1 MEEFFG
7 NTSILKS
14 RPGNAGQPYERS
26 DTLHRRGA
34 CGVVIGLVLSVFV
47 SGVLAGQSEGQSE
60 KDSEFGLFA
69 LPFEEVMDIEVIS
82 PTRVAG
88 QDVFTSPAAIY
99 VITQEDIRRSGLD
112 ILPEWFRLAPGVHV
126 GHINASTWGIAIRGL
141 NAEFNNRL
149 LVLIDGR
156 SIYTPRFG
164 GVDWDMHNLPVDI
177 IDRIEVIRGPGGTLW
192 GANAFDG
199 VINIITKPASETQG
213 SLFSVGG
220 GNEHQAATVGRHGGR
235 IGDDG
240 YYRVYGMYD
249 LYDDLK
255 LSNGSDA
262 ADEWWSGRWGY
273 RFDFGGDADRFTLQG
288 DFNYNR
294 RHTAPP
300 FLVRS
305 DKGEAYGTN
314 VLGRWTRI
322 LDDDSELAL
331 QVYYDMTNRKGFIV
345 EEERHVGDI
354 ELQHSFVPAD
364 GHHMV
369 WGLGYR
375 VDGDDVS
382 DTALTEVAQPRKTR
396 QTVSAF
402 VQDSFYFSPD
412 LLRFIVGSKFERNQF
427 TGFEYQP
434 SARLVYTPHA
444 QHTFWGAISR
454 AVRTPTRGEDDF
466 ISAGIVFPNK
476 DLDSEELT
484 AYELGYRYKPS
495 KSFFLDL
502 TFFANHYDN
511 LINRSPVDLTLR
523 NLTDGEAHGVEIAS
537 SWQVND
543 KWRLVGNYTFF
554 DLELHGVNEI
564 DEGAFPNNMVSIRS
578 FMDIGD
584 KLELNS
590 SLYYTDSVP
599 RWAAPSGVRLDVG
612 LVYRPGK
619 NLEFSVVGQY
629 LLDSQQ
635 GPEMTARNT
644 SQMVEPERAVFARVT
659 YKF

>member
-1 MEEFFG
+1 LRRCFRNRSISKTQTNNACRAFG
-7 NTSILKS
+7 W
-14 RPGNAGQPYERS
+14 S
-26 DTLHRRGA
+26 DTLNRRAA
-34 CGVVIGLVLSVFV
+34 CGVVIGLALSLFAA
-47 SGVLAGQSEGQSE
+47 GVLAEQTAGQAE
-60 KDSEFGLFA
+60 KDSEFGLFG

-82 PTRVAG
+82 PTREAG
-88 QDVFTSPAAIY
+88 QDVFTSPAAIS
-99 VITQEDIRRSGLD
+99 VITQEEIRRSGLD
-112 ILPEWFRLAPGVHV
+112 ILPEWFRLSPGLHV
-126 GHINASTWGIAIRGL
+126 GRINASTWGIAIRGL

-164 GVDWDMHNLPVDI
+164 GVDWDMHNLPLDI

-213 SLFSVGG
+213 SLFSGG
-220 GNEHQAATVGRHGGR
+220 GGSEHQASTVGRHGGR

-240 YYRVYGMYD
+240 HYRVYGMYD
-249 LYDDLK
+249 LYDDLN

-262 ADEWWSGRWGY
+262 ADKWWSGGWGY
-273 RFDFGGDADRFTLQG
+273 RFDFARDADTFTLQG

-305 DKGEAYGTN
+305 DKAEAYGTN

-322 LDDDSELAL
+322 LDDDSQLAL

-354 ELQHSFVPAD
+354 ELQHTFVPAE

-375 VDGDDVS
+375 VDSDDVG
-382 DTALTEVAQPRKTR
+382 DTALTQVAQPRKTR
-396 QTVSAF
+396 QTLSAF
-402 VQDSFYFSPD
+402 VQDSLYLSPD
-412 LLRFIVGSKFERNQF
+412 LLRLIVGSKFERNQF

-444 QHTFWGAISR
+444 RHSFWGSISR

-484 AYELGYRYKPS
+484 AYELGYRYKPNRH
-495 KSFFLDL
+495 FFLDL
-502 TFFANHYDN
+502 TLFANHYDN
-511 LINRSPVDLTLR
+511 LINRSPVDFTLR

-537 SWQVND
+537 CWQVND

-564 DEGAFPNNMVSIRS
+564 DEGAFPNNMASIRS
-578 FMDIGD
+578 FMDIGN

-590 SLYYTDSVP
+590 SLYYADSVP

-644 SQMVEPERAVFARVT
+644 SQMVEPERAIFAHVT